1 MAQDLTHLLLLA
13 AFGRSDSKAL
23 LCSLDGLVV
32 AVSDPLLEYSHSAAA
47 DFEGQ
52 QLYLE
57 TTPGTASADWGHQV
71 SANHDETRFQGQ
83 VSLQANARL
92 FAGLR
97 NIRIRPLRVATDTV
111 GYVVTLEVITEFTKT
126 LPQKAWLQL
135 FRDTQDGVCLFDESL
150 NILSTNQAFDQLSGG
165 HAQRFSKIDQVLRVK
180 NSFNDWFLNTTTLS
194 SDALILTTAPAR
206 NVTINITP
214 MDLNERQIFWCSVHD
229 RSTQTSM
236 QKMVEQS
243 TRRFDS
249 LFENNIDGIA
259 LATEKGIY
267 VEANHRF
274 AEILGVEVTDII
286 GRHFTYFNADS
297 SYELP
302 TVSAEHFVTTGYVKP
317 FEKRFVR
324 RDGTE
329 IPVGIQLLPHYDNNK
344 KFDGTW
350 NFIRPLDPNSTGQL
364 NSAYQYETLF
374 NQSYDAIAYS
384 ALDGTI
390 ILANKAFCELVERA
404 LADVVGH
411 SYAEFTCAADIALE
425 EGLYRAQLLERD
437 YTDLYDKTF
446 ISPSG
451 AEIAATVRSALV
463 RSHRGAPEGVW
474 AICRDARPR
483 QKLMHSLA
491 ISERRFRSLFSNSSD
506 AIGLWTPENQL
517 QYVNKAYLDLV
528 GYSQEELRSLSYRDF
543 TPPGWEEAD
552 ALLSE
557 QINVRGYSD
566 IVEKEILRK
575 DGSLIPITIRA
586 AGMHDDDH
594 KLLGSWVIIRDISD
608 HKVNL
613 RQLQH
618 SQNMLEQT
626 GRMSRVGGWEL
637 DVSSKFFKFTD
648 ETYRILSIPRSYYVS
663 VRNIAKLL
671 DNESANRVQIAVKR
685 ALADKVGQEV
695 ELRLAGFSPERW
707 IRVSAQLALEDRSHP
722 SLYGAVQDISDFK
735 RRQLSLEVDR
745 DTYQQ
750 MAFHDPLTK
759 LPNRLLLEDR
769 YRQITNQARRLK
781 QLVVL
786 MVIDLDDFKIIND
799 QYGHPAGDALLAEL
813 ADRLRKTVRASD
825 TVARLGGDEFVVIA
839 MLDNEQQASQL
850 AGKLLDKVAT
860 DVDWQDHKIR
870 SSCSI
875 GGALSLHYD
884 HSFEQLY
891 AAADAALYDKK
902 SNGKAGFSLVTL
914 DNP

>member
-1 MAQDLTHLLLLA
+1 MTQDLTLPLLLA
-13 AFGRSDSKAL
+13 AFGRSDSKSL
-23 LCSLDGLVV
+23 LCSQGGQVV

-47 DFEGQ
+47 DFVGQ

-57 TTPGTASADWGHQV
+57 TTSCPVSPDWSHQV
-71 SANHDETRFQGQ
+71 SVNHAETRIQGQ
-83 VSLQANARL
+83 VSFQANARL

-97 NIRIRPLRVATDTV
+97 HITIRPLKVASDRV
-111 GYVVTLEVITEFTKT
+111 GFVVTLEVITEFPKT
-126 LPQKAWLQL
+126 LPQNAWLQL

-150 NILSTNQAFDQLSGG
+150 NILSTNQAFDKLSGG
-165 HAQRFSKIDQVLRVK
+165 HAQRFSRIDQILRVK
-180 NSFNDWFLNTTTLS
+180 NSFNDWFLNSTTLS
-194 SDALILTTAPAR
+194 TDALILTTAPAR
-206 NVTINITP
+206 NVTISITP
-214 MDLNERQIFWCSVHD
+214 MDLNERQLFWCSVHD
-229 RSTQTSM
+229 LSSQIALE
-236 QKMVEQS
+236 KMVEQS

-259 LATEKGIY
+259 LANEKGIY
-267 VEANHRF
+267 VEANQRF
-274 AEILGVEVTDII
+274 ADILGVEVTDII
-286 GRHFTYFNADS
+286 GRHFTYFNANS

-302 TVSAEHFVTTGYVKP
+302 TVSAAHFVATGYVKP
-317 FEKRFVR
+317 FEKRFIC

-329 IPVGIQLLPHYDNNK
+329 IPVGIQLLPHYDSNK

-350 NFIRPLDPNSTGQL
+350 NFIRPLDQQSTGQL
-364 NSAYQYETLF
+364 NSAYQYESLF

-384 ALDGTI
+384 GLDGKI
-390 ILANKAFCELVERA
+390 ILANKAFCDLLERP
-404 LADVVGH
+404 LADVVGQ

-425 EGLYRAQLLERD
+425 EDFYRAQLLERHF
-437 YTDLYDKTF
+437 TDLYDKTF
-446 ISPSG
+446 LAPSG
-451 AEIAATVRSALV
+451 AEIATTTRSALV
-463 RSHRGAPEGVW
+463 SSHRGIPEGVW

-483 QKLMHSLA
+483 KKLMDSLA
-491 ISERRFRSLFSNSSD
+491 ISEHRFRSLFSNSSD
-506 AIGLWTPENQL
+506 AIGLWTPENEL

-528 GYSQEELRSLSYRDF
+528 GYSQQELRCLSYRDF

-557 QINVRGYSD
+557 QVKVRGYSD
-566 IVEKEILRK
+566 IVEKEILCK

-594 KLLGSWVIIRDISD
+594 KLIGSWVIIRDISD

-626 GRMSRVGGWEL
+626 SRMSRVGGWEL
-637 DVSSKFFKFTD
+637 NVSSKLFQFTD
-648 ETYRILSIPRSYYVS
+648 ETYRILSIPGSYHVS
-663 VRNIAKLL
+663 VKNIAKLL
-671 DNESANRVQIAVKR
+671 DNESAERIDTIVKR
-685 ALADKVGQEV
+685 VLADKVSHEV

-707 IRVSAQLALEDRSHP
+707 IRVSAELAYEHNLP
-722 SLYGAVQDISDFK
+722 YLYGAVQDISDFK

-781 QLVVL
+781 QFVVL
-786 MVIDLDDFKIIND
+786 MVIDLDDFKTIND
-799 QYGHPAGDALLAEL
+799 RYGHPAGDALLAEL
-813 ADRLRKTVRASD
+813 AGRLRKAVRASD

-839 MLDNEQQASQL
+839 MLDNQQQASQL
-850 AGKLLDKVAT
+850 ARKLINNVAA
-860 DVDWQDHKIR
+860 DVDWQDNTIQ

-884 HSFEQLY
+884 NSFEQLY

-902 SNGKAGFSLVTL
+902 SHGKAGFSLVTL